1 MKQRGFTLIEVLVA
15 AAIFIFLST
24 LVSINLINIEPRIS
38 LNEQISVISSDIRK
52 QQLLSMTGGSD
63 SSSTSDFGVYLENNK
78 YTLFAGSSYSAGQ
91 SKNIVV
97 SLPANTQIT
106 NITIPGSTIVF
117 KRNLGEINN
126 FVNGSNTFK
135 VNNSITNETKTVT
148 FNKLGVITSVQ

>member
-24 LVSINLINIEPRIS
+24 LVSINLISIEPRIS
-38 LNEQISVISSDIRK
+38 LNEQVSVISSDIRK

-63 SSSTSDFGVYLENNK
+63 NSATSDFGVYLENNK

-91 SKNIVV
+91 SKNIIV
-97 SLPANTQIT
+97 SLPTNTQIT

-117 KRNLGEINN
+117 KKNLGEINN
-126 FVNGSNTFK
+126 FVSGSNTFK
-135 VNNSITNETKTVT
+135 VNNSITNESKKIT
-148 FNKLGVITSVQ
+148 FNKLGIITAVQ